1 MIFVADITSPHG
13 ADNPTGLGAVG
24 GVGIF
29 FAMGFCVQEYCGITK
44 NLYVL

>member
-1 MIFVADITSPHG
+1 MIFVADITSPRG

-29 FAMGFCVQEYCGITK
+29 FAMGFCVQEYSGTTR